1 MKEGCN
7 MKNDEMENDEIEN
20 GDTKIILQGLAQE
33 ISDMTEEEK
42 LLSLKKIVQS
52 ELKGNRNRFWTTI
65 TKKMLISEELTNKIL
80 SNEVAM
86 F

>member
-1 MKEGCN
+1 MET
-7 MKNDEMENDEIEN
+7 DEPENN
-20 GDTKIILQGLAQE
+20 DTKTIIQGLAQE
-33 ISDMTEEEK
+33 ISGMTEEEK

-52 ELKGNRNRFWTTI
+52 ELKDNRNRFWTTI
-65 TKKMLISEELTNKIL
+65 TKKMLTSEELTNKIL